1 MHQPVKKLLLPHLNQ
16 ATKIKIEKLTN
27 PKLTNPKNIAVLGA
41 GAWGTALAAIANNKN
56 HQVKIWSRSGLTSG
70 DSLSLADVVKD
81 ADIILSAISIKGVS
95 QVAKQIQSLSIPED
109 VIFVTATKGLDPETT
124 RTPSQIWQA
133 MFPLH
138 PVVVLSGPNLSKE
151 IQQGLP
157 SATVVASRSATAA
170 EIVQIVFSSPQF
182 RVYTNL
188 DPLGVELGGT
198 LKNVIAIASGVCD
211 GLNLGTNAKAA
222 LVTRGLTEM
231 VRIAVSWGAKAE
243 TFYGLSGLG
252 DLLATCN
259 SSLSRNYQ
267 VGYQLAQ
274 GKTLS
279 EVIAHLQGTAEG
291 VNTCK
296 VLMQSAK
303 KQNISIPITEQVYRL
318 LQGEITPRQAL
329 EELMLRDI
337 KPEYHD

>member
-1 MHQPVKKLLLPHLNQ
+1 LINPQSPIP
-16 ATKIKIEKLTN
+16 N
-27 PKLTNPKNIAVLGA
+27 PKSVVILGA
-41 GAWGTALAAIANNKN
+41 GAWGTGLGAIALANN
-56 HQVKIWSRSGLTSG
+56 HQVKIWSRHG
-70 DSLSLADVVKD
+70 SLSLADAVKD
-81 ADIILSAISIKGVS
+81 TDIILSAISMQGVS
-95 QVAKQIQSLSIPED
+95 EVAKQIQSLDISPD

-124 RTPSQIWQA
+124 FTPSQIWQT

-138 PVVVLSGPNLSKE
+138 SVVVLSGPNLSKE

-157 SATVVASRSATAA
+157 AATVVASRSATAA
-170 EIVQIVFSSPQF
+170 EFVAIVFSSPRF

-198 LKNVIAIASGVCD
+198 LKNVIAIASGACD
-211 GLNLGTNAKAA
+211 GLQLGTNAKAA

-231 VRIAVSWGAKAE
+231 VRIGVSWGAKTE

-274 GKTLS
+274 GKSLV
-279 EVIAHLQGTAEG
+279 EILAHLEGTAEG
-291 VNTCK
+291 VNTCN

-303 KQNISIPITEQVYRL
+303 KQNISMPITEQVYRVF
-318 LQGEITPRQAL
+318 QGEITPRQAL

-337 KPEYHD
+337 KPEYND